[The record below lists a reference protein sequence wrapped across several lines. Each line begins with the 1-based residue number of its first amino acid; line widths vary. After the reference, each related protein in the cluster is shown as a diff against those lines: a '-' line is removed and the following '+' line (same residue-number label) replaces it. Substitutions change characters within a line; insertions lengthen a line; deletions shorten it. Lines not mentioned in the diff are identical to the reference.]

1 MLCTIAVVYF
11 MVLSCMHGVI
21 KYIDKNILK
30 INILYVNKEE
40 KIKSGR
46 KNNVTIYD
54 TINEQI

>member
-1 MLCTIAVVYF
+1 